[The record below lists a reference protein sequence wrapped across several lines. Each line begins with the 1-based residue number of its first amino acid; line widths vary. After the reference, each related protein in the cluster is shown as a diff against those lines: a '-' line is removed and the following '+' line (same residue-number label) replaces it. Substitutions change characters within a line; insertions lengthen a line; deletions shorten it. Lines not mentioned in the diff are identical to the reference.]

1 MSKITSVADVEILH
15 KKQLKAYIAD
25 LEQSVKINK
34 ELLQNVL
41 MATNP
46 SDGHKE
52 VIAKYEKE
60 IERLSSSLQTSL
72 KEKCD
77 IIESLNESEKE
88 RDEIRELIKDKEK

>member
-1 MSKITSVADVEILH
+1 MNKINGLSDVENIH

-25 LEQSVKINK
+25 LEQSVRINK
-34 ELLQNVL
+34 ELLQSVL

-52 VIAKYEKE
+52 VISKYEKE
-60 IERLSSSLQTSL
+60 IERLSASLETSL

-77 IIESLNESEKE
+77 IIEVLHESEKE